1 MIFNLFLHQLKG
13 ISEPDG
19 IYYNYHYFLLESL
32 STVKSVVLIFD
43 LPQADIL
50 QREIIQMALDMMH
63 PSLLKNVRLYLLELV
78 QTLLDECDQV
88 PVELVSDLFV
98 PHLAGN
104 SNSSG
109 SNELTQAFV
118 QDLVRQC
125 ADKLQGPLAIHFSEQ
140 LGRVARAQEPEA
152 LLTRLTRDVHEFAVN
167 VAKVS
172 IAAASSILSLL
183 EEELKVE
190 AQEIR
195 LQSIQA
201 LAQIF
206 SHHQNRIHSLQGI
219 WSHWIGRRSDKS
231 PRCRTA
237 WTRGA
242 LEILNTTIRANNV
255 NISDQIVPMIVE
267 RLQDPDEKV
276 RLITIQ
282 SISIELLPVI
292 RSIPSHSTE
301 LIEALTDRCLDRR
314 EEVQGAALSLCSDW
328 LFNLLSS
335 GVSADLNLLIKRLL
349 QLPFSESRIHSIAFL
364 GFLERDVFLRMARE
378 FGDISVRAEK
388 LTGLLEAALSD
399 ERSHSAYRALL
410 RHKSLFLKAWTG
422 LLKLSRLPE
431 ASLTDI
437 HRAKTVQVSQFLA
450 EKIPGVPELEA
461 QRALLA
467 LPAIKN
473 SHGDSIL
480 LQMMVDL
487 AEGRAGGSLGG
498 ALNLLSRIEA
508 HLKASTSISL
518 ALKKVISAALP
529 FGSQISLDTALIGQ
543 LTALPEAA
551 SSSILQDLLAE
562 FPQLFENRTVELIT
576 AVLGGSSGSA
586 VVALAQYLSN
596 PNSSKS
602 CDRSLLNDLDVI
614 LLNLLHPPLGT
625 EEPSYKFE
633 PKAIAAAAQILINLK
648 RHSPSELIQDLI
660 FQMAHDEKV
669 QTKSALAALTG
680 LVKLAGTGGGPNPC
694 STLVPHFEM
703 IFELISQRLFPQL
716 SAAAAAGMAE
726 QPRGKKSKPV
736 EDDLMAGWPHV
747 KELPS
752 EFQIPVLCTRFLA
765 AFVSSLIRQ
774 HTRKQQD
781 ESIAIDLDTI
791 SSIRS
796 ISVGFFLTH
805 LQGLDDIVN
814 SSGSQL
820 PVPIS
825 RLHYSLLKG
834 LMTCLPDASASDLT
848 SHLQPLFLALQD
860 TDQRLRYKLSTLLSR
875 LIRNRRLSDAFL
887 PLLFFAGAHESSLLI
902 KSTLKA
908 LLNEI
913 IRSWPADSAIIE
925 ELLPCLVVYTVKH
938 PDYSKDFAGN
948 RDLIKGYYD
957 HFVDNVVDASNCG
970 SIYEAVSRLKLFHF
984 VPIDLEASNRLYFAS
999 ELAQESIKDKC
1010 ASHHWPLQSS
1020 KSAAIKG
1027 PTLSLLVPDVLV
1039 ELDEAAQLQNIHR
1052 VFSHHP
1058 DSKSE
1063 HNEDVRKR
1071 RIIKR
1076 K

>member
-63 PSLLKNVRLYLLELV
+63 PTLLKNVRLYLLELV

-88 PVELVSDLFV
+88 PVELVSELLV
-98 PHLAGN
+98 PHLSG
-104 SNSSG
+104 SS

-140 LGRVARAQEPEA
+140 LGRVARAQEPESV
-152 LLTRLTRDVHEFAVN
+152 LTRLTRDIHEFAVN

-172 IAAASSILSLL
+172 ISAASSILSLL

-190 AQEIR
+190 SQEIR
-195 LQSIQA
+195 LQSIQS

-206 SHHQNRIHSLQGI
+206 SHHQNRINNLQGI
-219 WSHWIGRRSDKS
+219 WLNWIGRRSDKS
-231 PRCRTA
+231 SRCRTT

-242 LEILNTTIRANNV
+242 LEILSATIRANNV
-255 NISDQIVPMIVE
+255 NISDQIVPLIVE

-276 RLITIQ
+276 RLVAIQ

-292 RSIPSHSTE
+292 RSIPSHTTE
-301 LIEALTDRCLDRR
+301 LIEALTDRCLDRK
-314 EEVQGAALSLCSDW
+314 EEVQSAALSLCSDW

-335 GVSADLNLLIKRLL
+335 GVSSDLNLLIKKLL

-364 GFLERDVFLRMARE
+364 GFLEREVFLRMARE

-388 LTGLLEAALSD
+388 LTILLEAALSD

-410 RHKSLFLKAWTG
+410 RHKNLFLKAWTG
-422 LLKLSRLPE
+422 LLKLSRLPD

-437 HRAKTVQVSQFLA
+437 HRAKTVQVCQFLA

-461 QRALLA
+461 QRALLS

-473 SHGDSIL
+473 SHSDSIL
-480 LQMMVDL
+480 LQMMIDL
-487 AEGRAGGSLGG
+487 AEGRVNESNGPLG

-508 HLKASTSISL
+508 HVKASTSISL

-529 FGSQISLDTALIGQ
+529 FGSQISLNTALIGQ

-562 FPQLFENRTVELIT
+562 FPQLFENRTVELIS
-576 AVLGGSSGSA
+576 AVLNGSSGSA

-625 EEPSYKFE
+625 EESVYKFE

-648 RHSPSELIQDLI
+648 RQSYSDLIQDLI

-680 LVKLAGTGGGPNPC
+680 LVKLAGTGGNNPC

-703 IFELISQRLFPQL
+703 IFELISQRLFPQI
-716 SAAAAAGMAE
+716 SVSGIAD

-736 EDDLMAGWPHV
+736 EEELMAGWPHV
-747 KELPS
+747 KELSS
-752 EFQIPVLCTRFLA
+752 EYQIPVLCTRFLA
-765 AFVSSLIRQ
+765 AFVSALIRQ

-781 ESIAIDLDTI
+781 ESVVIDLDTI

-805 LQGLDDIVN
+805 LQDLDEIANGSN
-814 SSGSQL
+814 SLL
-820 PVPIS
+820 PVSIS

-925 ELLPCLVVYTVKH
+925 ELLPCLIVYTVKH
-938 PDYSKDFAGN
+938 PDYSKDFAAN

-970 SIYEAVSRLKLFHF
+970 SIYEAVGRLKLFHF
-984 VPIDLEASNRLYFAS
+984 VPIDIEASNQLYFAS

-1010 ASHHWPLQSS
+1010 SAHHWPLQSG
-1020 KSAAIKG
+1020 KSATSKG
-1027 PTLSLLVPDVLV
+1027 PTLSLLVPDVLI
-1039 ELDEAAQLQNIHR
+1039 ELDETAQLQNIHR
-1052 VFSHHP
+1052 VFSHHI
-1058 DSKSE
+1058 DSKSD
-1063 HNEDVRKR
+1063 HTDKR